1 LIRTLMQEE
10 ADTLLFFYR
19 TGGEQEAILYKEF
32 QSDVEQEMKA
42 TGNASLVAVRSEL
55 NAEEL
60 GNYWGRKWMVKIMQ
74 YCQERKIFA
83 VDQLF
88 FNIKLDNNYVTQENF
103 KLELEKAVPDI
114 NANDLVRLT
123 VELQDPKQDWFLW
136 INSRLFTVNT
146 IYVRRS
152 QANHEHLRHPGYKRY
167 ALLDEDVAN
176 KFFDLK
182 KVTIL
187 YRLVQLLRER
197 KVDLEKHL
205 AQYNYTPVG
214 CIIARKPMAAAM
226 HSLGLSSEDISVVQ
240 LNYAL
245 KHSTEPELYDL
256 TDLMNLDRMLK
267 TEGVSFALT
276 DPRWSTQYEL
286 ITDMVEFVLDS
297 TLSSHRKY

>member
-1 LIRTLMQEE
+1 MKKVFVEICDHLAAPGAPSFAFEPLDKYKIGVLPASEFRSHVAVTCPRLSPEKLDQITSGLTKEGPNQEVDYKAFLRRFEETRSQRYSLNKLFTAIIAEFKSGRNGLFKELQQKDTGQTGSLPSSEFFRVFGRLIRTLMQEE

-123 VELQDPKQDWFLW
+123 VELQDPKTGLVSLDKFSSL
-136 INSRLFTVNT
+136 
-146 IYVRRS
+146 YGK
-152 QANHEHLRHPGYKRY
+152 HDLR
-167 ALLDEDVAN
+167 
-176 KFFDLK
+176 
-182 KVTIL
+182 
-187 YRLVQLLRER
+187 
-197 KVDLEKHL
+197 
-205 AQYNYTPVG
+205 
-214 CIIARKPMAAAM
+214 
-226 HSLGLSSEDISVVQ
+226 
-240 LNYAL
+240 
-245 KHSTEPELYDL
+245 
-256 TDLMNLDRMLK
+256 
-267 TEGVSFALT
+267 
-276 DPRWSTQYEL
+276 
-286 ITDMVEFVLDS
+286 
-297 TLSSHRKY
+297 

>member
-1 LIRTLMQEE
+1 M
-10 ADTLLFFYR
+10 
-19 TGGEQEAILYKEF
+19 
-32 QSDVEQEMKA
+32 
-42 TGNASLVAVRSEL
+42 
-55 NAEEL
+55 
-60 GNYWGRKWMVKIMQ
+60 
-74 YCQERKIFA
+74 
-83 VDQLF
+83 
-88 FNIKLDNNYVTQENF
+88 
-103 KLELEKAVPDI
+103 
-114 NANDLVRLT
+114 
-123 VELQDPKQDWFLW
+123 
-136 INSRLFTVNT
+136 
-146 IYVRRS
+146 
-152 QANHEHLRHPGYKRY
+152 
-167 ALLDEDVAN
+167 LDEDVAN